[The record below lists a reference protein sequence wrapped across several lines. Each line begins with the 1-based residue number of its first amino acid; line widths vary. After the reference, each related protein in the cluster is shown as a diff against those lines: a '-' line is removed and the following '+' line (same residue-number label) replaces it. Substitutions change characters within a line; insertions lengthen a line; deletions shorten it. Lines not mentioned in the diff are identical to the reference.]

1 MLPYWLTSDVTGLT
15 QLTTGFF
22 VVMLVG
28 VAGVFLFVKNDD
40 DDDEIGK
47 KTMVAHSRFATL
59 SDLRKHK
66 ITNEIPA
73 TRGNA
78 PQLQSGEGIFL
89 GSFRDSLNPKAP
101 PVDLR
106 YKGEMHLC
114 SFGAPGTSKS
124 TSLAACNLLLLQ
136 RSMLVVDVKGEL
148 LAITGN
154 ARRRM
159 GSKIIVINAFG
170 ELLDVR
176 PDMESHGWN
185 PILQLD
191 PDKPAEFYSKA
202 KTIAE
207 ACANMSGDGKNDF
220 FETSFTDLTAAFC
233 MLERIHNGDKAH
245 LRNVRAAIA
254 GSREEML
261 LALEQMKTSG
271 HYALQVAGSA
281 AYARLTDKNSQ
292 ATSFAD
298 VIATTLKNTDFL
310 NDDRLALDM
319 ANGGA
324 IDFGA
329 MHDELTTVYLVV
341 PVSQLNKQAKY
352 LRMFLNLAIE
362 SFFDNAPREETLP
375 RVMMLL
381 DEAGNLGRLPAVLRA
396 LTAIRSYRVQ
406 MFMFFQ
412 ELGQIKTA
420 YPKEWTQFFTGSGA
434 LCNLR
439 IGAGD
444 TTTAEHLSK
453 TCGQREVSMTS
464 NTMNAGAGKD
474 MRAGASAQ
482 TATQVHALMP
492 QEEFFRLRRFETIN
506 IIEPCPWPIRGYA
519 RGYWELFEPSDYDA
533 NPYYHG

>member
-1 MLPYWLTSDVTGLT
+1 MLPHWLTSDVTGLT
-15 QLTTGFF
+15 QLA
-22 VVMLVG
+22 
-28 VAGVFLFVKNDD
+28 AGVGLVAFVMIAGIFVFVPK
-40 DDDEIGK
+40 DDDEREP
-47 KTMVAHSRFATL
+47 TTVAHSRFATL
-59 SDLRKHK
+59 LDLRKHK

-78 PQLQSGEGIFL
+78 GRLQTDDAIFL
-89 GSFRDSLNPKAP
+89 GAFRDPDDRKAP

-106 YKGEMHLC
+106 YRGEMHLI

-124 TSLAACNLLLLQ
+124 TSLAAVNLLLLR
-136 RSMLVVDVKGEL
+136 RSFLVVDVKGEL
-148 LAITGN
+148 FAISAN

-159 GSKIIVINAFG
+159 GSKVILINPFG
-170 ELLDVR
+170 ELLDLR
-176 PDMESHGWN
+176 PDMVSNGWN
-185 PILQLD
+185 PLAQLD
-191 PDKPAEFYSKA
+191 PTSPEFYSKA

-207 ACANMSGDGKNDF
+207 AVASISGDSKNDF
-220 FETSFTDLTAAFC
+220 FEASMIALWAAFC
-233 MLERIHNGDKAH
+233 MLERIHNGDNAH

-271 HYALQVAGSA
+271 IYALEVAGSA
-281 AYARLTDKNSQ
+281 AYARLTDKNAQ

-298 VIATTLKNTDFL
+298 VVATTLKNTDFL
-310 NDDRLALDM
+310 NDDRLGFDM
-319 ANGGA
+319 ARGGA
-324 IDFGA
+324 IDFEK
-329 MHDELTTVYLVV
+329 MHHELTTVYVVV
-341 PVSQLNKQAKY
+341 PVGQLDKQAKY

-362 SFFDNAPREETLP
+362 SFFDNAPRKETLP
-375 RVMMLL
+375 RVMMLI

-420 YPKEWTQFFTGSGA
+420 YPKEWTQFFTGSGVV
-434 LCNLR
+434 NSLR

-444 TTTAEHLSK
+444 TTTAEHLAK
-453 TCGQREVSMTS
+453 TCGHRDVSMTS
-464 NTMNAGAGKD
+464 NTMNAGGGKD
-474 MRAGASAQ
+474 MRAGGSAQ

-492 QEEFFRLRRFETIN
+492 QEEFFRLRRGETIN
-506 IIEPCPWPIRGYA
+506 IIEPCPWPIRGGA
-519 RGYWELFEPSDYDA
+519 KGYWELFEPSDYDA